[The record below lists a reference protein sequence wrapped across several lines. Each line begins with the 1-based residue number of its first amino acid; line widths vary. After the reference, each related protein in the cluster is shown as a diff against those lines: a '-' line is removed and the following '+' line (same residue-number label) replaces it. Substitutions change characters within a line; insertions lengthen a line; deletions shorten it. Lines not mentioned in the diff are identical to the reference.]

1 MLIHL
6 HSQAT
11 TTPRVR
17 AAIQA
22 SDQAGTVLADRFGV
36 TAQTIY
42 KWRKRDTVEDRSHT
56 PHRLQTTL
64 TPAQEA
70 VAVALRKTLLVSL
83 DDLLAVVRE
92 FLNPNVSR
100 SGLDRC
106 LRRHGVGNLR
116 DLQARAAQPRHSGF
130 KAYEPGYLHIDVK
143 YLPQMADETS
153 RRYLFVAIDRATRWV
168 FIRIFKAK
176 TAANARRF
184 LRDLERACPIHIRTV
199 LADNGKEF
207 TDRLFGLRKRAATG
221 AHEFDK
227 LCADL
232 DIEHRLTPP
241 KSPQTNGM
249 VERFNGRI
257 EEVLQSHHFRSGE
270 ELETTLHRYVRLYNQ
285 QLPQSALG
293 SKSPLQA
300 MKDWY
305 KLKPQ
310 LFRKQPYHLP
320 GCDMQYKSI
329 IAGVLIS
336 FCAGS
341 AVAQGQCSVVE
352 DRWNEL
358 NGRILDLELD
368 YPFTVSYVCGS
379 AEGCASNVDSGIE
392 AEFMCL
398 GTAYVGC
405 AVLFGGESCNYV
417 IGELGSIGQA
427 ASTLREAA
435 NSAGCSGLELR
446 DPC

>member
-6 HSQAT
+6 HKQAT
-11 TTPRVR
+11 TTPKVR

-22 SDQAGTVLADRFGV
+22 SGDAGTALAERFGV

-42 KWRKRDTVEDRSHT
+42 KWRKRDSVEDRSHT

-92 FLNPNVSR
+92 FLNPNASR

-116 DLQARAAQPRHSGF
+116 DLKTKAAKPKHSAF
-130 KAYEPGYLHIDVK
+130 KAYEPGYIHIDVK
-143 YLPQMADETS
+143 YLPQMADENR

-168 FIRIFKAK
+168 FIRIFTAK

-184 LRDLERACPIHIRTV
+184 LRDLERACPIRIRTI
-199 LADNGKEF
+199 LTDNGKEF

-221 AHEFDK
+221 EHEFDT
-227 LCADL
+227 LCTVL

-249 VERFNGRI
+249 EERFNGRI

-270 ELETTLHRYVRLYNQ
+270 ELETTLHRYVWLYNQ

-293 SKSPLQA
+293 SKAPLQA
-300 MKDWY
+300 MKDWH
-305 KLKPQ
+305 KLKPK
-310 LFRKQPYHLP
+310 LFKKQPYYLP
-320 GCDMQYKSI
+320 GCDT
-329 IAGVLIS
+329 
-336 FCAGS
+336 
-341 AVAQGQCSVVE
+341 
-352 DRWNEL
+352 
-358 NGRILDLELD
+358 
-368 YPFTVSYVCGS
+368 YP
-379 AEGCASNVDSGIE
+379 
-392 AEFMCL
+392 
-398 GTAYVGC
+398 
-405 AVLFGGESCNYV
+405 
-417 IGELGSIGQA
+417 
-427 ASTLREAA
+427 
-435 NSAGCSGLELR
+435 
-446 DPC
+446 